1 VLQLFSFFIRKPD
14 HDTRFARQLREVL
27 AIETNNVQLYR
38 TALSH
43 RSVKETADENN
54 ERLEYLGDAILS
66 AIIADYLFK
75 RYPYKEEG
83 YLTEMRSKMVNRQQ
97 LNEIAVR
104 MGLRKITFYNK
115 FDNALKGS
123 HIFGNTLEALVG
135 AHYLDKGY
143 QKTQHWVIHQVV
155 LPHMFVEDL
164 EGVDINLKNKLI
176 GWANKNGKSLRFEL
190 AEEKKEGNRRLF
202 SIDVH
207 LEGEVIA
214 SGKGSNKKD
223 ASQQA
228 AQAAILRM
236 GI

>member
-1 VLQLFSFFIRKPD
+1 VLQLFSFFIRKPSPEV
-14 HDTRFARQLREVL
+14 RFARQLRELL
-27 AIETNNVQLYR
+27 AIDTKNIQLYR

-97 LNEIAVR
+97 LNEIALR
-104 MGLRKITFYNK
+104 MGLRKLTFYNK
-115 FDNALKGS
+115 FDNALKAS
-123 HIFGNTLEALVG
+123 QIFGNTLEALVG

-143 QKTQHWVIHQVV
+143 RKTQQWVLNQVV

-190 AEEKKEGNRRLF
+190 AEEKREGNRRLF
-202 SIDVH
+202 SIDIH
-207 LEGEVIA
+207 LEGEIIE
-214 SGKGSNKKD
+214 SGKGYNKKD

-228 AQAAILRM
+228 AQAALVRI